1 MNKRQKKKKKYK
13 PDCSYRYSRELT
25 RLRRENNVELYHE
38 WRKKGVKK
46 TSTRKWLA
54 AVKREIAAAK
64 RKTTGGENG

>member
-13 PDCSYRYSRELT
+13 ADYRYRRKLT
-25 RLRRENNVELYHE
+25 RLRRENNVKLYRE

-54 AVKREIAAAK
+54 AVKREIAAAE
-64 RKTTGGENG
+64 RKTAGGENG